1 MYKTIFPVVF
11 FLSVFAFISCNH
23 TTHLVPGTDEYYSF
37 KADSLVKLMTIDE
50 KIGQMCQLNSDI
62 GPISDALANRIRTT
76 GLGSVLNE
84 VDPLI
89 INQLQKIAVEENR
102 LGIPLIIGRDV
113 IHGFNTIFPTPI
125 GLAATWNTELVE
137 KGSRIAALEATSK
150 GVNWTFAPMADV
162 SRDPRWG
169 RIAESFG
176 EDPYLVS
183 VMSVASQK
191 GFMGTERPFAS
202 CAKHFAG
209 YGFVEGGRDYNKVSM
224 SEIDLQN
231 TVLPPFKA
239 LTEAGALT
247 FMTSFNDLN
256 GVPSSGNAHL
266 LKTILRDKWGFKGFV
281 VSDWASV
288 PEMIAH
294 GFATDEKDAA
304 CKAINAGVDM
314 EMATNTYFNN
324 IKTLLLEGKL
334 NEPAINDAVKS
345 ILFIKYKLG
354 LFEHPFVDLDKVM
367 HDIPEENLKLA
378 QETAEQ
384 SIVLLKNKNNVLPL
398 SKSINKLAI
407 TGPMANDRYEQLG
420 TWIFDGDTNLT
431 ITPLKAL
438 TTMLGNEKIVFSQGL
453 RFSRDK
459 NEKTIM
465 QAKLAVSKADAI
477 VVFAGEENILTGEA
491 HCRAYLDLPGDQNK
505 LIKAVKSTGKPVI
518 LVVMTSR
525 PLTIGEIGEYADA
538 ILYAWHPGTMGG
550 PALANVIFGDVVP
563 SGKLPV
569 TFPKAPGQ
577 IPIYYNHT
585 NTGRPSGPG
594 VYTPMNQVP
603 VRAGQTSLGN
613 NSHYMDIGYEPLY
626 PFGFGLSYTT
636 FSYSHLMLSS
646 NSIIKGENISAST
659 VVENTGKYESDEIV
673 QLYLR
678 DVTASVCRPVKE
690 LKGFRRIKLKPGE
703 STKVSF
709 ELSADQMGFYTNDGT
724 YVTEPGEFM
733 VWIGGSSAIEK
744 SEKFVLNK

>member
-1 MYKTIFPVVF
+1 
-11 FLSVFAFISCNH
+11 
-23 TTHLVPGTDEYYSF
+23 
-37 KADSLVKLMTIDE
+37 
-50 KIGQMCQLNSDI
+50 
-62 GPISDALANRIRTT
+62 
-76 GLGSVLNE
+76 
-84 VDPLI
+84 
-89 INQLQKIAVEENR
+89 
-102 LGIPLIIGRDV
+102 
-113 IHGFNTIFPTPI
+113 
-125 GLAATWNTELVE
+125 
-137 KGSRIAALEATSK
+137 
-150 GVNWTFAPMADV
+150 MA
-162 SRDPRWG
+162 
-169 RIAESFG
+169 
-176 EDPYLVS
+176 
-183 VMSVASQK
+183 
-191 GFMGTERPFAS
+191 
-202 CAKHFAG
+202 
-209 YGFVEGGRDYNKVSM
+209 
-224 SEIDLQN
+224 
-231 TVLPPFKA
+231 
-239 LTEAGALT
+239 
-247 FMTSFNDLN
+247 
-256 GVPSSGNAHL
+256 
-266 LKTILRDKWGFKGFV
+266 
-281 VSDWASV
+281 
-288 PEMIAH
+288 
-294 GFATDEKDAA
+294 
-304 CKAINAGVDM
+304 
-314 EMATNTYFNN
+314 
-324 IKTLLLEGKL
+324 
-334 NEPAINDAVKS
+334 
-345 ILFIKYKLG
+345 
-354 LFEHPFVDLDKVM
+354 
-367 HDIPEENLKLA
+367 NLKKASLKKK
-378 QETAEQ
+378 
-384 SIVLLKNKNNVLPL
+384 IVKKPVKAVRKPKTPAPKLLKNKNNVLPL

-491 HCRAYLDLPGDQNK
+491 HCRAYLDLPGDQNE

-550 PALANVIFGDVVP
+550 AALANVIFGDVVP

-646 NSIIKGENISAST
+646 NSISKGENISAST

-690 LKGFRRIKLKPGE
+690 LKGFKRIKLKPGE

-733 VWIGGSSAIEK
+733 VWIGGSSAVEK
-744 SEKFVLNK
+744 SEKFVLNE